1 MLLLWAVPIGLLIG
15 YLRGGRLASLGQ
27 IQFRAT
33 WLVFL
38 ALVLQVLIFP
48 LPGLDGPI
56 LASGTSTI
64 HLASYA
70 VLVLFA
76 LANWRE
82 WGIVVMGGGMA
93 LNAIVIALNGGFMPT
108 TPAKLRQAGLES
120 SAKALEACVTV
131 HQGRCTHANSVRMDG
146 ETTLGWLGDVFATP
160 EWIPLANVFSVGDAV
175 LMIGLVA
182 YLQAKMVA
190 GKRPSVEP

>member
-15 YLRGGRLASLGQ
+15 YLRGGRLASLGR

-38 ALVLQVLIFP
+38 ALLLQILIFP
-48 LPGLDGPI
+48 LPGLDGP
-56 LASGTSTI
+56 LWASDTSTI

-82 WGIVVMGGGMA
+82 WGIVVMGVGMA
-93 LNAIVIALNGGFMPT
+93 LNAIVITLNGGFMPT

-120 SAKALEACVTV
+120 SAETLESCANAG
-131 HQGRCTHANSVRMDG
+131 QGRCTHANSVLQDG
-146 ETTLGWLGDVFATP
+146 QTRLGWLGDMFATP
-160 EWIPLANVFSVGDAV
+160 EWIPLANVFSVGDVV

-182 YLQAKMVA
+182 YLQAKMV
-190 GKRPSVEP
+190 GDKPT